1 MTITSSYKGFSYGK
15 LLQLEKKIPLKIEK
29 IENEISE
36 LENRSDK
43 HSEKLI
49 TIENKINE
57 KIENKIGPRSNSDLN
72 SFVTTFLFI
81 FSVGIATYLMY
92 LSGESL
98 FVSLISSVFFF
109 GLLIFAILANIYRKI
124 RQPKV
129 NRSHAEYDRNYNK
142 LKNYYLKK
150 MNLKQNFFDQENNII
165 KKKISKLYSE
175 LREFNQLKNNLY
187 TLKNRAKRR
196 EEKAK
201 IFAFNKKAREG
212 TKVIRE
218 DKLKGIKNKNNWK
231 CPYCLEQKNIY
242 KSEADHIHPIN
253 KGGLTTNQNI
263 VLVCKKCNSD
273 KKDLTLRVF
282 CKKKG
287 FNFESLS
294 NRLEKLGNDV

>member
-1 MTITSSYKGFSYGK
+1 MTISSNYKGFSYGK
-15 LLQLEKKIPLKIEK
+15 LLQLEKKLPSKIEK
-29 IENEISE
+29 IEKEISN

-43 HSEKLI
+43 HSERI
-49 TIENKINE
+49 NSIEIKINE
-57 KIENKIGPRSNSDLN
+57 KIENKIGPRANDDLN
-72 SFVTTFLFI
+72 SFVTAFLFV
-81 FSVGIATYLMY
+81 FSVGIATYFMY
-92 LSGESL
+92 SSGEGL

-109 GLLIFAILANIYRKI
+109 GLLIFAILANIYRKM
-124 RQPKV
+124 RQPNV
-129 NRSHAEYDRNYNK
+129 NRSQSEYDRRYNK
-142 LKNYYLKK
+142 LKNQYLKK

-165 KKKISKLYSE
+165 NKKISKLYSE
-175 LREFNQLKNNLY
+175 LRELNQLKNNFY

-218 DKLKGIKNKNNWK
+218 DKLRGIKNKNNWK

-242 KSEADHIHPIN
+242 QSEADHIHPIN

-287 FNFESLS
+287 FNFESIS

>member
-57 KIENKIGPRSNSDLN
+57 KIENKIGPRSNGDLN